1 MNSKYTKILLALTI
15 CLLMSACSDDIFSG
29 SDYFDNG
36 KVTLRLVVPATTVVN
51 TRANTEATNSVNDL
65 KDLYV
70 IEYDDKGSCVAM
82 RKVDPSNIIDN
93 TTLTINDVNA
103 TTTDIHI
110 VANGEAILATKDKG
124 NIKKLDGVYSNKIPV
139 YSDKVP
145 SPPVLWGHIKMSE
158 LKSGTSNTVSL
169 LRNVAKATL
178 NKADSISDKFVIS
191 GWEITKTANQ
201 GSIAPKN
208 YIVPKNYTV
217 GNTNEP
223 TGDNLDKTRGDSE
236 SSNAGEALYLFETP
250 ATVDSRIVIKANEKY
265 YTANFLDGTDG
276 TGSKLPLLRNHHYKI
291 TVTATGEG
299 YNTKKEALDALAGN
313 IKVEIKDYNFMV
325 TNLISNG
332 AYELGTCDTVRVDAN
347 GEIYSVGGA
356 YFVTMWGDENAK
368 NITPS
373 LSDPTVKWLTDV
385 SKDTGTPISSTY
397 SSAGKG
403 YKLTFTCAKNPS
415 EEIRQTKLTVT
426 FGVLKRDIV
435 IVQQGSNLKKART
448 TMIYGLQGDGITGR
462 DYNVFISNEVKGI
475 SRTAMGG
482 TSERDK
488 GLQLGIGIGSEYNYH
503 YTYTIKKET
512 GDNISQVDGAFEVDD
527 KTNGDYY
534 TIKAKDPNDESVW
547 TGRFTITTKDGHEI
561 IYDIYHT
568 GIFWEEKDTY
578 QPASNHTTGW
588 YYYELIKSKNG
599 VWMLDRN
606 LGAAS
611 VDDPGGYYRIKKGG
625 KDSDMTDICPPG
637 FSIPTATLWKQLPVM
652 KLVTR
657 TTGNGTTYQSI
668 ELPAATTAQSK
679 SIRFPCGGMH
689 NGYKVT
695 NPSIGYYW
703 SATIVSGNQGFDS
716 NSKEYGYWYNVARL
730 SSGSQSMQ
738 NVRYVG
744 GSDGISTGVYKY
756 LNTRCVKSSSAVL
769 DKNRLTIHDKRKSDK
784 PLYIYIHTEYNEYRN
799 RRYGEMIRS
808 TGGSETTIYYDMID
822 PERIMESIGKPLYIR
837 FRQGD
842 DLVDSGW
849 IDVKKLVGDQREFTV
864 HDKSFE

>member
-51 TRANTEATNSVNDL
+51 TRANTDETISGN
-65 KDLYV
+65 DLYV
-70 IEYDDKGSCVAM
+70 IEYGDQGSFVAM
-82 RKVDPSNIIDN
+82 RKVKSSNFSDN
-93 TTLTINDVNA
+93 TLTINDVN
-103 TTTDIHI
+103 TKTTDIHI
-110 VANGEAILATKDKG
+110 VANGDDILKGKD
-124 NIKKLDGVYSNKIPV
+124 NMAKLDDV

-178 NKADSISDKFVIS
+178 NKAESIKDKFEIT

-201 GSIAPKN
+201 GSIAPQD
-208 YIVPKNYTV
+208 YTV
-217 GNTNEP
+217 PVENTNELAGDELNKT
-223 TGDNLDKTRGDSE
+223 TGDCDK
-236 SSNAGEALYLFETP
+236 SNPAELYLFETP
-250 ATVDSRIVIKANEKY
+250 ETVDSRIVIKANKKY
-265 YTANFLDGTDG
+265 YTANFLDDK
-276 TGSKLPLLRNHHYKI
+276 GSKLPLLRNHYYKM
-291 TVTATGEG
+291 TVTATGDG
-299 YNTKKEALDALAGN
+299 YATKDEALNAPAGN

-347 GEIYSVGGA
+347 GKIYSVGGA
-356 YFVTMWGDENAK
+356 YFVTMWGNGVNAENIK
-368 NITPS
+368 PS
-373 LSDPTVKWLTDV
+373 LSDPTVKWLKDV

-403 YKLTFTCAKNPS
+403 YKLTFTCDKNPS
-415 EEIRQTKLTVT
+415 EEIRRTTLTVT

-448 TMIYGLQGDGITGR
+448 TMIYGLNGDFKKGQ
-462 DYNVFISNEVKGI
+462 DYIEFSKEVKGI
-475 SRTAMGG
+475 SRAAMGG
-482 TSERDK
+482 TSERDN
-488 GLQLGIGIGSEYNYH
+488 GLQLGIGRENNYH
-503 YTYTIKKET
+503 YTIKKET
-512 GDNISQVDGAFEVDD
+512 GDKISQVEGAFEVDD

-534 TIKAKDPNDESVW
+534 TIKAKNQNDESVW
-547 TGRFTITTKDGHEI
+547 TGRFTITTQEGYKI

-568 GIFWEEKDTY
+568 GIFWEDKAAY
-578 QPASNHTTGW
+578 QPASNRTNTKGW
-588 YYYELIKSKNG
+588 YYYELIESKNG
-599 VWMLDRN
+599 VRMLDRN
-606 LGAAS
+606 LGATS
-611 VDDPGGYYRIKKGG
+611 VDDPGGYYRIKE
-625 KDSDMTDICPPG
+625 SDDRASAMADICPLG
-637 FSIPTATLWKQLPVM
+637 FSIPTASLWKQLTPEM

-657 TTGNGTTYQSI
+657 TTGKGTIYQSI
-668 ELPAATTAQSK
+668 ELPAATSTQ
-679 SIRFPCGGMH
+679 SIRFPYGGMH
-689 NGYKVT
+689 NGYEVT

-703 SATIVSGNQGFDS
+703 SSTIVSGNQGFDFTS
-716 NSKEYGYWYNVARL
+716 NEYGYWYNVARL
-730 SSGSQSMQ
+730 SSGSKSMQ

-744 GSDGISTGVYKY
+744 GSNGTSTGVYKY

-769 DKNRLTIHDKRKSDK
+769 DKNRLTIHDNRGRKE
-784 PLYIYIHTEYNEYRN
+784 PLYIYIHTENDEYRN

-808 TGGSETTIYYDMID
+808 KSDGSETTIYYDMID
-822 PERIMESIGKPLYIR
+822 PDRIMESIGKPLYIR

-849 IDVKKLVGDQREFTV
+849 IGEKKLVGNQREFTV
-864 HDKSFE
+864 E